1 MLYPFTTTLKV
12 TKMKQ
17 SEIRQKAADAL
28 FESLTDDLAKDLQP
42 EVKKIENRKI
52 KSTQNNYGDYLRF
65 MACGTDRA
73 AWMIIGRALVKAGA
87 NVSGV
92 NAALKIQLG
101 H

>member
-1 MLYPFTTTLKV
+1 
-12 TKMKQ
+12 MKQ

-42 EVKKIENRKI
+42 EVKKIENHKI
-52 KSTQNNYGDYLRF
+52 KSTRDNYGEYLRF
-65 MACGTDRA
+65 MSCATEKAG
-73 AWMIIGRALVKAGA
+73 WIIIGRALVKAGA
-87 NVSGV
+87 NAAGV